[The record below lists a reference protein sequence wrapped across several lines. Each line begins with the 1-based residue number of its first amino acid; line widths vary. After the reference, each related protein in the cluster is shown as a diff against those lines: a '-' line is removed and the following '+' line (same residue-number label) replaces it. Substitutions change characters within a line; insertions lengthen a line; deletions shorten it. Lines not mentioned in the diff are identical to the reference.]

1 MILNKLSIL
10 TELLNK
16 RPEHI
21 SKFYYYKF
29 HVIIRI
35 FPAAHILHI
44 DCHFNTQEEKL
55 TINTCSAKN
64 RLLGIQEYSGNEEQK

>member
-55 TINTCSAKN
+55 TINTCRAKN
-64 RLLGIQEYSGNEEQK
+64 RLLGIQAYSGNKEQK